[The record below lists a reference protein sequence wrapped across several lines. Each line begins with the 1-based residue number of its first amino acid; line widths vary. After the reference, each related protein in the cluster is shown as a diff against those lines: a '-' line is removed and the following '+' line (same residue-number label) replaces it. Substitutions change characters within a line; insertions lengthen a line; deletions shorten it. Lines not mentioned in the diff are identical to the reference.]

1 MATRPSW
8 VKAPHFTSSLFDF
21 KWSPTSNY
29 IKFDFLG
36 KHGQRTIVNHFEFH
50 RHLTQKDSLLN
61 SISKFC
67 ETNHRD
73 TFDYLP
79 VTFVVDYTNKYNF
92 ENAFEQF

>member
-1 MATRPSW
+1 MATRQSW
-8 VKAPHFTSSLFDF
+8 VKAPHISTSLFDF

-29 IKFDFLG
+29 IKFDLLG
-36 KHGQRTIVNHFEFH
+36 KHGQRTLVNHFEFH
-50 RHLTQKDSLLN
+50 KHLTQKDSLLN